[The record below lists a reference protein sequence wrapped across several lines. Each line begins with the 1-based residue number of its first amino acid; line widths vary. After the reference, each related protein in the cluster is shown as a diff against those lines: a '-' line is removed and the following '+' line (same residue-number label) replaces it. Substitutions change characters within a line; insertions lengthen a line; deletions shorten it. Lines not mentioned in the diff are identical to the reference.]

1 MNGFQQRCRARL
13 EQVLARH
20 GVETSFDRL
29 PGDPDRT
36 GNVEDRSGHLF
47 AQFAG
52 GAGMLSVF
60 LYRDEA
66 AIRTERNW
74 YVFER
79 QHHGGEPDLIEAL
92 SASLDELLRT

>member
-1 MNGFQQRCRARL
+1 MNEFQRRCRARL

-20 GVETSFDRL
+20 ETEASFERL

-47 AQFAG
+47 AQIEG

-60 LYRDEA
+60 LYLDEA
-66 AIRTERNW
+66 AIRTARNW

-79 QHHGGEPDLIEAL
+79 QYYEGESGLIEAL
-92 SASLDELLRT
+92 SRKLGELLEP